1 MAKRRSN
8 SSERRDGRRTRQT
21 IRETRKRC
29 LSVSVPPLST
39 PVKSESMAGMTSG
52 KRAGSGGANFIDHE
66 INVCAGEDV
75 AYEIISLACEERRE
89 IRVISAEGTILD
101 ATLIDAGNSLLIPG
115 HFRILSFFGGSK
127 PIKIKGA
134 KNVVK
139 SRYKVSLEAADG
151 GVIRGIVGLPFTALS
166 PVKVVARISA
176 PGTQHEPKTKR
187 TRAAKTK

>member
-75 AYEIISLACEERRE
+75 AYEIISLACEGRRE

-151 GVIRGIVGLPFTALS
+151 GVIRRIVGLPFTALS
-166 PVKVVARISA
+166 PVKVR
-176 PGTQHEPKTKR
+176 
-187 TRAAKTK
+187 